1 MNAKLLISTLA
12 ATVLSAAVAGP
23 ALAIPGMVAG
33 WDFSQYSTDGFLS
46 LDEVT
51 LSNTLSSNYSDLDPT
66 NGAGAESAAFG
77 TMHLDGQF
85 GSTNTPLDFAD
96 PFVPSAAA
104 GGSLTSNQGAPG
116 GANFDSFTI
125 LLSEAQPFANPF
137 AMSAVAAA
145 TVVFEANL
153 VSVPEIGNDWSISF
167 GARTFS
173 GTSAIGIEFSTDG
186 VTFNPFGS
194 VNLTTVDTLFSVVF
208 GGGPSEQAFVRLS
221 FNPASGQPFID
232 NVAIGANLTTVVPE
246 PAHGRPAPRRPG
258 GSGADRPPP
267 RLALV
272 LRP

>member
-23 ALAIPGMVAG
+23 AAAISMVSG
-33 WDFSQYSTDGFLS
+33 WDFSQYTTDGFLS

-51 LSNTLSSNYSDLDPT
+51 LSNTLSANYSDLDPSF
-66 NGAGAESAAFG
+66 GAGAESAAFG

-104 GGSLTSNQGAPG
+104 GGSLLSNKTAPAGAE
-116 GANFDSFTI
+116 FDSFAI
-125 LLSEAQPFANPF
+125 LLNEGQPFANPF
-137 AMSAVAAA
+137 AMAAVAAA

-153 VSVPEIGNDWSISF
+153 ISVPETGDNWSVSF

-173 GTSAIGIEFSTDG
+173 GTSAIGVEFSTDG
-186 VTFNPFGS
+186 VTFNPFSS
-194 VNLTTVDTLFSVVF
+194 VNLTTVDTLYNVVF

-221 FNPASGQPFID
+221 FDPAEGQPFID
-232 NVAIGANLTTVVPE
+232 NVAISANLATVPE
-246 PAHGRPAPRRPG
+246 P
-258 GSGADRPPP
+258 ST
-267 RLALV
+267 LALLSLGLV
-272 LRP
+272 GLARIGRRRA